1 MHWCPRCRGVLLSP
15 APIDAPAERRN
26 YRWVARRPDQRTRRS
41 SASSRP
47 GPPIETP
54 RYAQMPRWGLS
65 DQRIVSA
72 AERRRPLG
80 AFAERVDTLLV
91 ATAAVFA
98 FACLAELGRYGI
110 LLRNRTRLV
119 NPLLL
124 TVSDYLLYLSALLGL
139 GVALA
144 AALGMLGWL
153 IETRRV
159 AYQRSGRRDPRS
171 ARTLGLGCLIPVVNL
186 VWPGVFLTETVTVSA
201 SDRPADPRVLRAI
214 RIWWCAWVFGGI
226 VAVAALLWR
235 TADSLQAK
243 ADGVMFT
250 AFTDATAVGVA
261 LLTLWLM
268 RMIEGRDLFGHNR
281 IAHRWV
287 IAVDPRVPVIEPVY
301 PGGAANTDRLGSASS
316 TERGAVD
323 TGAVED
329 QDDDSSAV
337 NREHEE
343 VVAK

>member
-1 MHWCPRCRGVLLSP
+1 MLLSP

-41 SASSRP
+41 STSGRARRSA
-47 GPPIETP
+47 ETP
-54 RYAQMPRWGLS
+54 RYTEMPRWGLS
-65 DQRIVSA
+65 DPQVLPA
-72 AERRRPLG
+72 AAPQRPLG
-80 AFAERVDTLLV
+80 AFAQRAEALLV
-91 ATAAVFA
+91 ATAVVFA
-98 FACLAELGRYGI
+98 VGCLAELGRYGI

-119 NPLLL
+119 DPLLL
-124 TVSDYLLYLSALLGL
+124 TVSDYLVFISALLGL
-139 GVALA
+139 AVALA
-144 AALGMLGWL
+144 AALAMLGWL
-153 IETRRV
+153 IEARRV
-159 AYQRSGRRDPRS
+159 AYERSGRRDPRS
-171 ARTLGLGCLIPVVNL
+171 VRTLALGCLVPGVNL

-201 SDRPADPRVLRAI
+201 QDRPADARVLRAI
-214 RIWWCAWVFGGI
+214 RIWWCAWVFGAI

-268 RMIEGRDLFGHNR
+268 RMIEGRDLFGHTK
-281 IAHRWV
+281 IARRWV
-287 IAVDPRVPVIEPVY
+287 VAVDPRVPVIEPVH
-301 PGGAANTDRLGSASS
+301 PGGAAEADRLDSVSSA
-316 TERGAVD
+316 ERGAVD
-323 TGAVED
+323 TGSTED
-329 QDDDSSAV
+329 QDNDSSAV